1 MMTTITSKHAQ
12 NRFGEL
18 LDTAQREPVVITRR
32 DRPVAVVVSRERYD
46 MLEALEDA
54 VWAARAEA
62 AAARGFA
69 GEDETRV
76 LFREVLGPDA
86 DAPPDI

>member
-1 MMTTITSKHAQ
+1 MTTIASKDAQ

-18 LDTAQREPVVITRR
+18 IDTAQREPVVITRR
-32 DRPVAVVVSRERYD
+32 ARPVAVLVSRQRYD

-54 VWAARAEA
+54 VWAARAQA

-69 GEDETRV
+69 GEDETRE
-76 LFREVLGPDA
+76 LFREVLGSDA
-86 DAPPDI
+86 DAPPDV